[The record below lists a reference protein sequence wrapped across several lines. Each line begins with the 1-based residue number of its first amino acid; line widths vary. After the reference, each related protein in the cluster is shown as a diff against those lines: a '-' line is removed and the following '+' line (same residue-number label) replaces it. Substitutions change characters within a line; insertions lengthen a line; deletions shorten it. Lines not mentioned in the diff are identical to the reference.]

1 MAAKVTVGD
10 VLAAGQRVGQV
21 GKGQTP
27 HLIKV
32 RGMETEAACNG
43 KGATPSDEFNAEIN
57 LCANCA
63 KVFTATPNTDTE
75 ETNTMADTTETKQTA
90 DEIAAEVKGY
100 VENLIAEVFPKLT
113 KADKEKI
120 DATYEQAEKELLRV
134 SANKRAVFRTQLK
147 EAKASAMERN
157 GGAAIVRHEETT
169 DLDSVEGI
177 KEIIDHTAEKMA
189 DGIRAEVSANETARI
204 LAESILDARLRIYDK
219 KGRPDLKGTRQ
230 QSKDLTGRIKAAAA
244 NKLVESGFKDNV
256 ADVDDLMDSLQA
268 KITYQM
274 SDVLPSFVRS
284 LDNSPEQFA
293 DLFPM
298 YVDKVTDE
306 KPASE
311 IIFEEFKINPLSQK
325 ERSAL
330 NRQKNN
336 ELAANGSTGELEG
349 GEGEG
354 EGEGSGEGTADTSQF
369 DKDMAALDKM
379 IKAIPATVG
388 HAKDYTE
395 EQKQTARDKYTALL
409 SAISDALKP
418 SA

>member
-10 VLAAGQRVGQV
+10 VLAAGERVGQV

-27 HLIKV
+27 HLVKV
-32 RGMETEAACNG
+32 KGMETEAACNG
-43 KGATPSDEFNAEIN
+43 KGAAPSDEFNAEIN

-63 KVFTATPNTDTE
+63 KLFAANPNNTE
-75 ETNTMADTTETKQTA
+75 ETNTMAETTETKQTA

-100 VENLIAEVFPKLT
+100 VENLLTEVFPKLT
-113 KADKEKI
+113 KDDKVKI
-120 DATYEQAEKELLRV
+120 EATYEQAEKELLRV

-157 GGAAIVRHEETT
+157 GAAAVVLHAETT

-189 DGIRAEVSANETARI
+189 DGIRAELTANETARI

-230 QSKDLTGRIKAAAA
+230 QSKDLTGRIKSAAAH
-244 NKLVESGFKDNV
+244 KLVDSGFKDSV
-256 ADVDDLMDSLQA
+256 ADVDDLMESLQA

-274 SDVLPSFVRS
+274 SDVLPQFVRS
-284 LDNSPEQFA
+284 LDQSPEQFA
-293 DLFPM
+293 ELFPM
-298 YVDKVTDE
+298 YVDKVTDD
-306 KPASE
+306 KPASDL
-311 IIFEEFKINPLSQK
+311 IFEEYKINPLSQK
-325 ERSAL
+325 ERSAA
-330 NRQKNN
+330 NRAKNQ
-336 ELAANGSTGELEG
+336 LANDKPAGELEGGEGEG

-354 EGEGSGEGTADTSQF
+354 EGEGTPDTSQF
-369 DKDMAALDKM
+369 DKDMSALDKM
-379 IKAIPATVG
+379 IKNIPTIAG
-388 HAKDYTE
+388 HVKDYTD
-395 EQKQTARDKYTALL
+395 EQRTAARDKYTALL

-418 SA
+418 AE